1 LFEPVNKPEWE
12 KNMQKIFITLIAI
25 ISIVPCAHFASA
37 ELEKWEIDKAHSNI
51 YFDVRHTYATVRG
64 LFEDYSGSVQFD
76 ADNME
81 MGKISLEIRTKSVN
95 TGIPNRDNHLRAD
108 EFFGVKEYPTMTFES
123 SGVKQQEGNQYMVEG
138 NLTIKGQTEKVAVPF
153 TYFGSRENPLK
164 KGQQLAGFEAR
175 FSINRLDYGVG
186 PGKYAEMGTIAN
198 RVDILVTLEVV
209 K

>member
-1 LFEPVNKPEWE
+1 
-12 KNMQKIFITLIAI
+12 MQRILKTLIAI
-25 ISIVPCAHFASA
+25 MSIVFCANFASA
-37 ELEKWEIDKAHSNI
+37 ELEKWEIDKAHSSI

-81 MGKISLEIRTKSVN
+81 MGKISLEVRTKSVN

-108 EFFGVKEYPTMTFES
+108 EFFAVKKFPTMTFES
-123 SGVKQQEGNQYMVEG
+123 TGVKQQEGNRYTVEG
-138 NLTIKGQTEKVAVPF
+138 NLTVKDTTRKIAVPF

-164 KGQQLAGFEAR
+164 KGQLVAGFEAR

-186 PGKYAEMGTIAN
+186 PGKYVEMGTIGN
-198 RVDILVTLEVV
+198 PVNILVTLEVV
-209 K
+209 KPK

>member
-1 LFEPVNKPEWE
+1 
-12 KNMQKIFITLIAI
+12 MQKILITLIAI
-25 ISIVPCAHFASA
+25 ISVVLCAHFASA

-81 MGKISLEIRTKSVN
+81 MGKISLEVRTKSVN

-108 EFFGVKEYPTMTFES
+108 EFFGVNEYPTMTFES
-123 SGVKQQEGNQYMVEG
+123 TGVKQKEGNRYMVEG
-138 NLTIKGQTEKVAVPF
+138 NLTIKGKTEKVAVPF

-164 KGQQLAGFEAR
+164 KGQQVAGFEAR

-198 RVDILVTLEVV
+198 QVDILVSLEVV